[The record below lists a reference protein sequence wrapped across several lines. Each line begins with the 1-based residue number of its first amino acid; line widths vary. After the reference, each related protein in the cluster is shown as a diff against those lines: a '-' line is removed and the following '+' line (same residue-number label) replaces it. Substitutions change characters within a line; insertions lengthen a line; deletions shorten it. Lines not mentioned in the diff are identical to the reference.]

1 MWYFRLI
8 AVFCAIAMTFAV
20 SPRGA
25 QAQNYTF
32 SNIDIQGNKRI
43 EDIAILTYA
52 GITRGQTITAGELND
67 VYRRIE
73 DSGVFETVELDP
85 RGNTLVITV
94 TERPTI
100 NQINFEGN
108 SRVRDNEL
116 RAIVGSTQRRV
127 FIPEQAERDAAAIA
141 DVYAQE
147 GRLAA
152 KVTPKIIRLSD
163 NRVDL
168 VFEILEGDTIEI
180 ERLTFVGNRAYT
192 DRRLRQVLGTKQA
205 GLLRALIRSDTLIED
220 RIEFDK
226 QLLTDFYQSR
236 GYVDFRINSVNA
248 ELSRE
253 RDGYFL
259 VFNIQEGQ
267 QFRFGQITTVSE
279 MPGVDA
285 QEYQDNLKVKPGVVY
300 SPTLVEN
307 SIARMERLGIANGV
321 DFMRIDPRIT
331 RNDRDLT
338 LDVEFALVK
347 GPRIFVERIDIEG
360 NTTTLDQVVRR
371 QFRIV
376 EGDPF
381 NPREIRESAER
392 IRALGYFSNA
402 DVEARE
408 GSSPDQVIVD
418 VDVEELPTGALNFGG
433 SFSTSDGFGI
443 LISFREDNFLGRG
456 QRFGIDLSTAQEAQR
471 YGFSFTEPA
480 LLGRDL
486 SLGVAID
493 FFENENSYASYD
505 VEKLIFRP
513 ELSFPVSDNG
523 RVSFNYKAERT
534 DMNRRTPREDGVVIG
549 NEINVGEQ
557 WTSSIG
563 YVYSYDSRRVGL
575 NPNAGYLFEFGQDFA
590 GIGGDNEYVRTQAT
604 AIAQTKVLNEEVTL
618 RATLEGGMLNWLSG
632 TSRVTD
638 RFLLD
643 PSTMR
648 GFETGGIGPRDQTL
662 GASDGLGGNLFV
674 VARFEAE
681 FPLGLPEELGIMGG
695 VFYDVGNL
703 WDLSDVNLTGGNI
716 VGESGSFRHVVGVS
730 LFWET
735 PLGPLRFNFSN
746 ALVKE
751 SFDDEQQFDL
761 TISARF

>member
-1 MWYFRLI
+1 MWYLRLI

-20 SPRGA
+20 STRDA
-25 QAQNYTF
+25 HAQNYTF

-67 VYRRIE
+67 VYQRIE

-127 FIPEQAERDAAAIA
+127 FVPEQAERDAAAIA
-141 DVYAQE
+141 SVYAQE

-180 ERLTFVGNRAYT
+180 ERLTFVGNRAYS

-418 VDVEELPTGALNFGG
+418 VDVDELPTGALNFGG

-456 QRFGIDLSTAQEAQR
+456 QRFGIDLSTAEEAQR

-523 RVSFNYKAERT
+523 RVAFNYKAERV

-549 NEINVGEQ
+549 NEIGVGEQ

-618 RATLEGGMLNWLSG
+618 RATLEGGMLNFLNG
-632 TSRVTD
+632 NSRVTD

>member
-1 MWYFRLI
+1 
-8 AVFCAIAMTFAV
+8 MTFAV

-94 TERPTI
+94 TERPTV

-392 IRALGYFSNA
+392 IRALGYFSSA

-716 VGESGSFRHVVGVS
+716 IGESGSFRHVVGVS

>member
-94 TERPTI
+94 TERPTV

-392 IRALGYFSNA
+392 IRALGYFSSA

>member
-1 MWYFRLI
+1 MWYLRLI

-20 SPRGA
+20 STRDA
-25 QAQNYTF
+25 HAQNYTF

-67 VYRRIE
+67 VYQRIE

-127 FIPEQAERDAAAIA
+127 FVPEQAERDAAAIA
-141 DVYAQE
+141 SVYAQE

-180 ERLTFVGNRAYT
+180 ERLTFVGNRAYS

-347 GPRIFVERIDIEG
+347 GPAYFCRTDRH
-360 NTTTLDQVVRR
+360 RR
-371 QFRIV
+371 QHH
-376 EGDPF
+376 
-381 NPREIRESAER
+381 
-392 IRALGYFSNA
+392 
-402 DVEARE
+402 
-408 GSSPDQVIVD
+408 
-418 VDVEELPTGALNFGG
+418 
-433 SFSTSDGFGI
+433 
-443 LISFREDNFLGRG
+443 
-456 QRFGIDLSTAQEAQR
+456 
-471 YGFSFTEPA
+471 
-480 LLGRDL
+480 
-486 SLGVAID
+486 
-493 FFENENSYASYD
+493 YA
-505 VEKLIFRP
+505 
-513 ELSFPVSDNG
+513 
-523 RVSFNYKAERT
+523 
-534 DMNRRTPREDGVVIG
+534 
-549 NEINVGEQ
+549 
-557 WTSSIG
+557 
-563 YVYSYDSRRVGL
+563 
-575 NPNAGYLFEFGQDFA
+575 
-590 GIGGDNEYVRTQAT
+590 
-604 AIAQTKVLNEEVTL
+604 
-618 RATLEGGMLNWLSG
+618 
-632 TSRVTD
+632 
-638 RFLLD
+638 
-643 PSTMR
+643 
-648 GFETGGIGPRDQTL
+648 
-662 GASDGLGGNLFV
+662 
-674 VARFEAE
+674 
-681 FPLGLPEELGIMGG
+681 
-695 VFYDVGNL
+695 
-703 WDLSDVNLTGGNI
+703 
-716 VGESGSFRHVVGVS
+716 
-730 LFWET
+730 
-735 PLGPLRFNFSN
+735 
-746 ALVKE
+746 
-751 SFDDEQQFDL
+751 
-761 TISARF
+761 

>member
-392 IRALGYFSNA
+392 IRALGYFSSA

-618 RATLEGGMLNWLSG
+618 RATLEGCM
-632 TSRVTD
+632 
-638 RFLLD
+638 
-643 PSTMR
+643 
-648 GFETGGIGPRDQTL
+648 
-662 GASDGLGGNLFV
+662 
-674 VARFEAE
+674 
-681 FPLGLPEELGIMGG
+681 
-695 VFYDVGNL
+695 
-703 WDLSDVNLTGGNI
+703 
-716 VGESGSFRHVVGVS
+716 
-730 LFWET
+730 
-735 PLGPLRFNFSN
+735 
-746 ALVKE
+746 
-751 SFDDEQQFDL
+751 
-761 TISARF
+761 

>member
-1 MWYFRLI
+1 MLYIRLI
-8 AVFCAIAMTFAV
+8 AVFFAFAMTFAAIPQ
-20 SPRGA
+20 SSLA
-25 QAQNYTF
+25 QTYRFTT
-32 SNIDIQGNKRI
+32 IDIQGNKRI

-52 GITRGQTITAGELND
+52 GIAKGETITAGQLND
-67 VYRRIE
+67 AYQRIE
-73 DSGVFETVELDP
+73 DSGVFESIVLEP
-85 RGNTLVITV
+85 RDSTLRITV
-94 TERPTI
+94 VERPTI
-100 NQINFEGN
+100 NRINFEGN
-108 SRVRDNEL
+108 RRVQDNEL
-116 RAIVGSTQRRV
+116 SAIIGSTQRRV
-127 FIPEQAERDAAAIA
+127 FIPEVAERDAARIA
-141 DVYAQE
+141 EVYSQE

-168 VFEILEGDTIEI
+168 VFEILEGDVIEI
-180 ERLTFVGNRAYT
+180 ERLSFVGNRAYT

-205 GLLRALIRSDTLIED
+205 GLLRSLIRSDTLIED
-220 RIEFDK
+220 RIEFDQ
-226 QLLTDFYQSR
+226 QLLRDFYQSR
-236 GYVDFRINSVNA
+236 GYVDFRVNSVNA
-248 ELSRE
+248 ELARE

-259 VFNIQEGQ
+259 VFNVQEGQ
-267 QFRFGQITTVSE
+267 QFRFGEITTVSE
-279 MPGVDA
+279 MNGVEA
-285 QEYQDNLKVKPGVVY
+285 EEYQETLKIKPGVVY

-307 SIARMERLGIANGV
+307 AIARMERLGITNGV
-321 DFMRIDPRIT
+321 DFLRIEPRIT

-338 LDVEFALVK
+338 LDVEFALTR

-402 DVEARE
+402 EVEARE
-408 GSSPDQVIVD
+408 GTTPDQVIVD
-418 VDVEELPTGALNFGG
+418 VDVDELPTGSLNFGG
-433 SFSTSDGFGI
+433 SYSTSDGFGI

-456 QRFGIDLSTAQEAQR
+456 QQLGLDLSTAQEAQR

-486 SLGVAID
+486 SLGFAID
-493 FFENENSYASYD
+493 YFENENSYASYD
-505 VEKLIFRP
+505 TEKLIFRP

-523 RVSFNYKAERT
+523 RFALNYRLERV
-534 DMNRRTPREDGVVIG
+534 DMKQRNPRENGIVIQ
-549 NEINVGEQ
+549 NEIDVGKE
-557 WTSSIG
+557 WISSIG
-563 YVYSYDSRRVGL
+563 YEYSYDSRRTGL
-575 NPNAGYLFEFGQDFA
+575 NPNAGYLFQFGQDLA
-590 GIGGDNEYVRTQAT
+590 GIGGDSEYVRTQAT
-604 AIAQTKVLNEEVTL
+604 AIAQTKVLSEEVTL
-618 RATLEGGMLNWLSG
+618 RATLEGGMLNWLG
-632 TSRVTD
+632 GNSRVTD

-643 PSTMR
+643 PSIMR
-648 GFETGGIGPRDQTL
+648 GFETGGIGPRDQSL

-695 VFYDVGNL
+695 VFYDIGNL
-703 WDLSDVNLTGGNI
+703 WNLDDVNTTGGTI

-746 ALVKE
+746 ALIKE